1 MLGIIGDH
9 QLVAMVLGDDGRS
22 GDRQAQ
28 SVAAD
33 HGRAERAA
41 LVAAVLTER
50 GLGGADV
57 HLGHRLDALA
67 RDRSRRAEDARTLAA
82 RWARSAVGPQASG
95 PQART
100 MRTVHLDE
108 DGLLLAAAYPGR
120 IAKARGRPG
129 EFRLAGGRG
138 VFVDPADPLA
148 REPWLAVGE
157 LGGGAARDRVLLAAP
172 LDPARLSDAFPELI
186 TIEDRLDADA
196 RGRIAA
202 RRVVRLG
209 ELVVEE
215 RGVPAD
221 PTLVRRALVEQVRR
235 NGLGGLTGRESLD
248 RLRARIAFLRNL
260 DPDAWP
266 DLSDA
271 ALLASADVW
280 LAPLL
285 EGRLSLAAVVPGE
298 VEAAL
303 RARLDP
309 EQARALDRLAPER
322 FEAPTGSRLPID
334 YAAEGGPRVDVRV
347 QELFGLRE
355 HPTVARGR
363 VPLTLALLS
372 PAHRPVQLTRDLPGF
387 WRGSYAAVRT
397 EMRGRYPK
405 HPWPEDPAAAAPTT
419 RAKPRR

>member
-1 MLGIIGDH
+1 M
-9 QLVAMVLGDDGRS
+9 
-22 GDRQAQ
+22 
-28 SVAAD
+28 
-33 HGRAERAA
+33 
-41 LVAAVLTER
+41 
-50 GLGGADV
+50 
-57 HLGHRLDALA
+57 
-67 RDRSRRAEDARTLAA
+67 
-82 RWARSAVGPQASG
+82 
-95 PQART
+95 
-100 MRTVHLDE
+100 
-108 DGLLLAAAYPGR
+108 
-120 IAKARGRPG
+120 
-129 EFRLAGGRG
+129 
-138 VFVDPADPLA
+138 
-148 REPWLAVGE
+148 
-157 LGGGAARDRVLLAAP
+157 
-172 LDPARLSDAFPELI
+172 
-186 TIEDRLDADA
+186 
-196 RGRIAA
+196 
-202 RRVVRLG
+202 
-209 ELVVEE
+209 
-215 RGVPAD
+215 
-221 PTLVRRALVEQVRR
+221 EQVRR

-334 YAAEGGPRVDVRV
+334 YAAEGGPPVDVRV